1 MFVGYLIRCGGGR
14 MIEWYE
20 IIGILIVRRKNVGI
34 IFF

>member
-1 MFVGYLIRCGGGR
+1 MFVGYLIRRRGGR
-14 MIEWYE
+14 TIERYE